1 MPRLQDVD
9 DRRAHPRTEIGLKR
23 TMEVVQHPNKVPII
37 DISKG
42 GVKFLSEQPFEVGSI
57 IKVGTSLLIME
68 VKVLECSLVEVDQGL
83 MEFRYQVRCEYDP
96 DESLTGEDF
105 FEMVVQQ

>member
-1 MPRLQDVD
+1 MPQHQNKD

-23 TMEVVQHPNKVPII
+23 SMEVVQHPNRVPII

-57 IKVGTSLLIME
+57 IKVGTGLLTMD

-83 MEFRYQVRCEYDP
+83 MEFRYQVRCQYDP
-96 DESLTGEDF
+96 DDSLTGEDF

>member
-1 MPRLQDVD
+1 MD

-23 TMEVVQHPNKVPII
+23 SLKVVRPPNNVPIV

-42 GVKFLSEQPFEVGSI
+42 GVNFLSEQPFEVGSI
-57 IKVGTSLLIME
+57 IKIGTGLLTMD

-83 MEFRYQVRCEYDP
+83 MEFLY
-96 DESLTGEDF
+96 
-105 FEMVVQQ
+105 

>member
-1 MPRLQDVD
+1 MPQQQNMD

-23 TMEVVQHPNKVPII
+23 SMEIVRHPASVPIV

-42 GVKFLSEQPFEVGSI
+42 GVNFLSEQPFEVGST
-57 IKVGTSLLIME
+57 IKIGTGLLTMD
-68 VKVLECSLVEVDQGL
+68 VKVLESSLVEVDQGL
-83 MEFRYQVRCEYDP
+83 MEFRYQVRCQYDP

-105 FEMVVQQ
+105 FETVVLH